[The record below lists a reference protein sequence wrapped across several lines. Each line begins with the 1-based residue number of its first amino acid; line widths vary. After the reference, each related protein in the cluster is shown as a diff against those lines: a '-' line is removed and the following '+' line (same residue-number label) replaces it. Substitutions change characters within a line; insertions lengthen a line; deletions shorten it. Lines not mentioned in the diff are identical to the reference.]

1 MRSLFVAAALAAS
14 FLTDGIDAFVTSPPS
29 LARASRSNKVSRP
42 SGIALHA
49 AKAKKAKKAKKV
61 KAAAPAADADADS
74 EPPALPKENFK
85 KADFISSVSEKT
97 GLSKSDSEA
106 ALAAVLD
113 TITEEVSA
121 GKRVGVIGFGTF
133 KLSYRSAR
141 KGRNPQTGEELD
153 IKASYSPSF
162 TASKA
167 FKEKVNE
174 GR

>member
-1 MRSLFVAAALAAS
+1 M
-14 FLTDGIDAFVTSPPS
+14 
-29 LARASRSNKVSRP
+29 
-42 SGIALHA
+42 
-49 AKAKKAKKAKKV
+49 
-61 KAAAPAADADADS
+61 
-74 EPPALPKENFK
+74 
-85 KADFISSVSEKT
+85 
-97 GLSKSDSEA
+97 
-106 ALAAVLD
+106 
-113 TITEEVSA
+113 SA